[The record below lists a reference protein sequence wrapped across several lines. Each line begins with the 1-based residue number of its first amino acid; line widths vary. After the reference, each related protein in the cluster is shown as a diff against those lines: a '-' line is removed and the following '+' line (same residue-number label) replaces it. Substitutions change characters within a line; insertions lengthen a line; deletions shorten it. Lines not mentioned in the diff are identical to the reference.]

1 MATATILYK
10 GELRTEAIHLLSN
23 TSITTDA
30 PPDNH
35 GKGEAFSPTDLLAT
49 SLGTCIITTMAIVG
63 GKASIELKGTSLEVT
78 KIMGSNPRRV
88 VEVIVKINFP
98 IGLGLTDEQK
108 QLMEKTA
115 HECPV
120 ARSLH
125 PDLKQTVIFNYQS

>member
-10 GELRTEAIHLLSN
+10 GELRTEAIHLLST

-63 GKASIELKGTSLEVT
+63 RKASIELKGTSLDVT
-78 KIMGSNPRRV
+78 KVMGSDPRRV
-88 VEVIVKINFP
+88 VEVIVRINFP
-98 IGLGLTDEQK
+98 VGLALTEEEK
-108 QLMEKTA
+108 KLMEKTA

-125 PDLKQTVIFNYQS
+125 PDLKQSIIFNYQ